1 MIAGVDEAGRGPL
14 AGPVV
19 AAAVV
24 LSASQPISGL
34 ADSKRL
40 SARARDRLFHEILA
54 HAQCHAVGIATV
66 EEIETLNI
74 LQASLLA
81 MRRAVLALPCLPQQI
96 LVDGLHTPAVP
107 CAARALVG
115 GAGLE
120 PAIMAAS
127 ILAKVSR
134 DAMMDE
140 LDQHYPAYGFAR
152 HRGYGTAAH
161 LAALRRHG
169 PCPAH
174 RKTFRPV
181 AEWRT
186 A

>member
-1 MIAGVDEAGRGPL
+1 
-14 AGPVV
+14 
-19 AAAVV
+19 
-24 LSASQPISGL
+24 
-34 ADSKRL
+34 
-40 SARARDRLFHEILA
+40 
-54 HAQCHAVGIATV
+54 
-66 EEIETLNI
+66 
-74 LQASLLA
+74 
-81 MRRAVLALPCLPQQI
+81 MRRAVLALPCLPQEI

-115 GAGLE
+115 GDGLE